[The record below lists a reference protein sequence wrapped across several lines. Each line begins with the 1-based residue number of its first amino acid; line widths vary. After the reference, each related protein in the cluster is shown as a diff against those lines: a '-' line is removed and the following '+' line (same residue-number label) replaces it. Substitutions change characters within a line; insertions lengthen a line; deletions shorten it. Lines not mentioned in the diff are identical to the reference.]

1 MGRDTCVVYEADPL
15 DLRPETD
22 LRETLGPLSSDS
34 LAPLTQNRGEVFISE
49 L

>member
-1 MGRDTCVVYEADPL
+1 MCVVYEADPL